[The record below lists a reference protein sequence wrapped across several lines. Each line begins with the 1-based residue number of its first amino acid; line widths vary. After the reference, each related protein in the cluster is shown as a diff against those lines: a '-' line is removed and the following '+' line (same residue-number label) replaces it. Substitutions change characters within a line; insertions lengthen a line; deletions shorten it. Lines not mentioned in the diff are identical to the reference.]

1 MSTPSAKSY
10 PKCLEHLYPSAKSY
24 PKCLAHLYP
33 SAKSTQPSKT
43 QVHKA
48 HPLTKPT
55 QVPNA
60 PQTNINP
67 SAKCTPNKN
76 QSKCQMHPRNQPTCQ
91 MHPKKINPS
100 AKCTPNKNHSS
111 AKCTPPPTTNPK
123 LTQLSKY
130 PHPNQRHPKDTPQS
144 YTQSHTHPPKC
155 IKHKVKIL
163 LRVGS
168 RGLHPGASLR
178 EIWKGVS
185 ASLREISKGVRA
197 SLREISKGVRDF
209 SIGRCQAL
217 GGSSPAHRF

>member
-1 MSTPSAKSY
+1 MH
-10 PKCLEHLYPSAKSY
+10 PKQISI
-24 PKCLAHLYP
+24 
-33 SAKSTQPSKT
+33 
-43 QVHKA
+43 
-48 HPLTKPT
+48 

-60 PQTNINP
+60 PQTKINP
-67 SAKCTPNKN
+67 SAKCT
-76 QSKCQMHPRNQPTCQ
+76 QENQPMCQ

>member
-1 MSTPSAKSY
+1 MHPKQKSI
-10 PKCLEHLYPSAKSY
+10 
-24 PKCLAHLYP
+24 
-33 SAKSTQPSKT
+33 
-43 QVHKA
+43 
-48 HPLTKPT
+48 

-60 PQTNINP
+60 PKKSTHV
-67 SAKCTPNKN
+67 PNAPQEN
-76 QSKCQMHPRNQPTCQ
+76 QPKCQMH
-91 MHPKKINPS
+91 
-100 AKCTPNKNHSS
+100 PNKNHSS

-185 ASLREISKGVRA
+185 ASLREISKGVR
-197 SLREISKGVRDF
+197 DF

>member
-1 MSTPSAKSY
+1 
-10 PKCLEHLYPSAKSY
+10 
-24 PKCLAHLYP
+24 
-33 SAKSTQPSKT
+33 
-43 QVHKA
+43 
-48 HPLTKPT
+48 
-55 QVPNA
+55 
-60 PQTNINP
+60 
-67 SAKCTPNKN
+67 
-76 QSKCQMHPRNQPTCQ
+76 

-123 LTQLSKY
+123 LTHLSKY

>member
-1 MSTPSAKSY
+1 MHPKQKSI
-10 PKCLEHLYPSAKSY
+10 
-24 PKCLAHLYP
+24 
-33 SAKSTQPSKT
+33 
-43 QVHKA
+43 
-48 HPLTKPT
+48 

-60 PQTNINP
+60 PQTKINP
-67 SAKCTPNKN
+67 SAKCT
-76 QSKCQMHPRNQPTCQ
+76 QENQPTCQ

-123 LTQLSKY
+123 LTHLSKY